1 VTKADLALIGLA
13 MRAGTLVVG
22 ASGVR
27 AAVKRGQVSL
37 IVVANDHS
45 RRTEEKVVRLA
56 KGKGVRI
63 RVGPKASELGRLLGR
78 APVQAVGVTDAQL
91 AGAIGTVSASNEA

>member
-1 VTKADLALIGLA
+1 VTEANLALIGLA
-13 MRAGTLVVG
+13 MRAGALIVG

-37 IVVANDHS
+37 VVVANDHS

-56 KGKGVRI
+56 RGKGVRVQ
-63 RVGPKASELGRLLGR
+63 VGPKASELGGLLGR
-78 APVQAVGVTDAQL
+78 APVQAVGVTDPQL
-91 AGAIGTVSASNEA
+91 ARGIGTVSASNEA